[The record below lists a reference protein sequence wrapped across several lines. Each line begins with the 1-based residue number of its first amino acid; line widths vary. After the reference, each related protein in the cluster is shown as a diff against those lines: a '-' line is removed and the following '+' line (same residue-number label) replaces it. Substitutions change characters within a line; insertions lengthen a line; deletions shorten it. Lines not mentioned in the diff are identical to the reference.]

1 MHSNLIPFN
10 LIWQLFNSN
19 ALLDINYTR
28 LWDASVLRL
37 VYHLLIMQWRIERPN
52 DIRTALTFAHLNP
65 LKEVWHHDRH
75 SKFEKGDI

>member
-19 ALLDINYTR
+19 ALLDIK
-28 LWDASVLRL
+28 LWVASVLCL

-52 DIRTALTFAHLNP
+52 DIRTALIFAHLNP
-65 LKEVWHHDRH
+65 LKEGWDHDRH
-75 SKFEKGDI
+75 SKFEQGDI